1 LKILISIDDTDNLE
15 SPGTGHL
22 AANLIELLDKEGLGK
37 GSFITRHQL
46 YVHPDIPYTSHNSA
60 MCFEVETSET
70 DLVKIKSICQDFLIR
85 ESAPGSDP
93 GLCIVNMDTLRSKEA
108 LISYG
113 KKAKNT
119 TLNKKIAY
127 ELAKELDIHLSEH
140 GGTGGGV
147 IGALAGTGLRLS
159 GSDGRI
165 KGHYKAGEIGEI
177 ISVKDLLDKTGA
189 DSVKTEDGYTLQE
202 DNLVRI
208 GKKVKAV
215 YLDHRA
221 VILVFPV
228 KDTENGSS
236 LWETCS
242 KEQLKKY

>member
-22 AANLIELLDKEGLGK
+22 AANLIELLYKEGLGK

-60 MCFEVETSET
+60 MCFEVETSDSQLER
-70 DLVKIKSICQDFLIR
+70 IKTISQDFLIR

-93 GLCIVNMDTLRSKEA
+93 GLCIVNMDTLISRET

-113 KKAKNT
+113 KMAKNT

-127 ELAKELDIHLSEH
+127 DLANELDIHLSEH

-165 KGHYKAGEIGEI
+165 KGHFLIGEPEDI
-177 ISVKDLLDKTGA
+177 ISVKDLLKKTGA
-189 DSVKTEDGYTLQE
+189 YTVKTEDGYTLQ
-202 DNLVRI
+202 DDDLVRL

-215 YLDHRA
+215 YLDHKA

-228 KDTENGSS
+228 NDVENGSQ